1 MRTIIGTAI
10 GVLAIGLVL
19 VGVGLRGSAANK
31 AASFAPSYAAA
42 PNGAVAMPVADTVSP
57 APAAGPVMV
66 NCAPGQ
72 RALVRQVLMN
82 GQPVSQVACVTDPS
96 FGLAADTGVASVP
109 VAQPVSYRTS
119 RTSELAERGVVYQ
132 EPAPRRV
139 VQPQR
144 SSLKKQLLVIGGST
158 AAGAGVGGLIGGKKG
173 ALIGA
178 ALGGGASTIY
188 EATKK

>member
-1 MRTIIGTAI
+1 MKTIIGTAI

-19 VGVGLRGSAANK
+19 VGVSLRASASNK
-31 AASFAPSYAAA
+31 AAAFAPSYTMA
-42 PNGAVAMPVADTVSP
+42 PNGAVAMPVADTLSP
-57 APAAGPVMV
+57 AAASGPVMV

-72 RALVRQVLMN
+72 RALVRQVSMN
-82 GQPVSQVACVTDPS
+82 GQPVSQVACVADPS
-96 FGLAADTGVASVP
+96 FGLAADTTMATAP
-109 VAQPVSYRTS
+109 VAQPVVYRTV
-119 RTSELAERGVVYQ
+119 RTSDLAERRVVYQ

-158 AAGAGVGGLIGGKKG
+158 AAGAGIGGIVGGKKG